1 MPTIFFVRHGMTAED
16 MPGNELITGWRE
28 IPINAEGRLN
38 AAHAARFLKSKGITS
53 ITSSDTK
60 RALQTAKIIS
70 GQLDIPV
77 VLSERLRSW
86 NMGSLQGMDA
96 DAAEPFMTFF
106 QKNPTVR
113 VPEGEAFWAF
123 YRRFKSAW
131 TTMLAYVRK
140 FPNARPLIVTHSQPM
155 DIIPWFIS
163 GTEPGNTL
171 EFGQGIK
178 PGGVVEVN
186 VLGDKISMRKLRF

>member
-1 MPTIFFVRHGMTAED
+1 MTAED

-38 AAHAARFLKSKGITS
+38 AAQAARFLKSKGITS

-60 RALQTAKIIS
+60 RAAQTAGII
-70 GQLDIPV
+70 GKHLDLPV
-77 VLSERLRSW
+77 VPSERLRSW

-96 DAAEPFMTFF
+96 DTAKPFMTFF
-106 QKNPTVR
+106 QKNPDVR

-131 TTMLAYVRK
+131 NTMLAYVRK
-140 FPNARPLIVTHSQPM
+140 FPNACPLVVTHSQAL
-155 DIIPWFIS
+155 DIIPWFLEDI
-163 GTEPGNTL
+163 EPGKTL

-186 VLGDKISMRKLRF
+186 ILGDKITMRKPRF